1 MGVWDLCYMPNLS
14 QDKPLFMLFIC
25 NISQKNWDWVY
36 IQNFPNCRKSKRL
49 TIHNISSVFYF
60 CNTLNDIA
68 MIKQHLKFEQTYSW
82 SAYVN
87 GLHCVWHD
95 VGSSRIMTVKI
106 IQKLPNCI
114 LMALCVISF
123 TYSFLFNTTNGAIM
137 MKAKKLDE
145 KKGSQTKSIL

>member
-25 NISQKNWDWVY
+25 NISQKIEIGY
-36 IQNFPNCRKSKRL
+36 IFKTFRISKRL

-123 TYSFLFNTTNGAIM
+123 TYTFLFNTTNGAIM

>member
-1 MGVWDLCYMPNLS
+1 MGVWDLCYMPNLN

-25 NISQKNWDWVY
+25 NISQKIEIGY
-36 IQNFPNCRKSKRL
+36 IFKTSRIVGL

-68 MIKQHLKFEQTYSW
+68 MIRQHLKFEQTYSW

-137 MKAKKLDE
+137 MKAKN
-145 KKGSQTKSIL
+145 

>member
-25 NISQKNWDWVY
+25 NISQKIEIRYIFMY
-36 IQNFPNCRKSKRL
+36 IQNFPNNHSKA
-49 TIHNISSVFYF
+49 FYF
-60 CNTLNDIA
+60 CNTLNDTA
-68 MIKQHLKFEQTYSW
+68 MIRQHLKFEQTYSW